1 MLQTWKLRNGQCK
14 ALSFVQA
21 LALPGMKLSTYNA
34 YSVGLG
40 PWVSLLTGGY
50 GENSQVSGKVTFISI
65 LEEPSICHKLTGLC
79 SLMFHDAL
87 VVNCEALLHGVIF
100 DKYDNNLFH
109 YMCIVNF
116 SFCCE
121 LYVKMSIYGFLQEDI
136 WCFGWQNSGVQ
147 SKDGKDMILLGG
159 ISLNSLF

>member
-50 GENSQVSGKVTFISI
+50 GENSQVSGKVAFISI

-87 VVNCEALLHGVIF
+87 VVNCEALLHG
-100 DKYDNNLFH
+100 
-109 YMCIVNF
+109 
-116 SFCCE
+116 